1 MKLGTP
7 RMPTS
12 KTHPELL
19 NQLLTH
25 RELEVLYLLC
35 LWGSQQDVMEKLEIS
50 RDTMKAHT
58 TKIRKKLGV
67 DTTLQAVLF
76 ALRRP
81 KLRKACDE
89 AFG

>member
-1 MKLGTP
+1 
-7 RMPTS
+7 
-12 KTHPELL
+12 
-19 NQLLTH
+19 
-25 RELEVLYLLC
+25 
-35 LWGSQQDVMEKLEIS
+35 
-50 RDTMKAHT
+50 MKAHT